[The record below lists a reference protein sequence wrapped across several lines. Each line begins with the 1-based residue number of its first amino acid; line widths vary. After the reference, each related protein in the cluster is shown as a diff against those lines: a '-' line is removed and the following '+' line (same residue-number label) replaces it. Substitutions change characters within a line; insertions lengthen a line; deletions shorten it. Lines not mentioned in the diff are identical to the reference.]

1 MPHPSRALPARSL
14 LLWTIAVAGAGLTGF
29 VTTTEPTASA
39 TPHASGAVS
48 SDPASWPRFALHE
61 ARLAAAQLD
70 HAHRRV
76 QALEQIAA
84 ATTGLGDCTA
94 ARTILAEAFGTA
106 REIADVALRDL
117 ALRDIAKRQ
126 AACADMAG
134 ALAALPEIVSPGER
148 DAVSIA
154 VVSAQ
159 IAAGELPQALEVAA
173 AIDDPVTMSE
183 AQRMI
188 AVAQA
193 RRGRMSEAR
202 EIAGRIPDFLVRAM
216 ASADIA
222 ALHADIGNAQ
232 ALNTARLIARATP
245 NARQRDV
252 ALSYV
257 ASIQAQS
264 GDVHSALGTSAAIKD
279 GTSKAYALARIAAA
293 RAGTAD
299 DPAVRELLD
308 RAFSTARRARPTV
321 ATAAVLCEI
330 AQGYLVRG
338 DVAQARSALDHA
350 YTVATS
356 KRGLRYG
363 AGAVEKIARLRART
377 GDIAGALAIA
387 EGIPDGSSRAL
398 LVHDILA
405 VQAEKDDV
413 TGALR
418 AANALTDVQLQVAA
432 LFGIV
437 GVQMTS
443 GDSAGARTSLQ
454 RVLELA
460 RETQDLGF
468 RSHSLGAVAAA
479 QVALGDRS
487 DAWPN
492 FQDALAAA
500 AALPDAYAR
509 AYAYVNLSD
518 PFTQRP

>member
-159 IAAGELPQALEVAA
+159 IAAGELPQALE
-173 AIDDPVTMSE
+173 
-183 AQRMI
+183 
-188 AVAQA
+188 
-193 RRGRMSEAR
+193 
-202 EIAGRIPDFLVRAM
+202 IAGRIPDFLVRAM

-308 RAFSTARRARPTV
+308 RAFSTARRARPTG